1 MKSGKKTI
9 LLIISTLM
17 IILFVI
23 ASISAEEIHHGKRTG
38 TSTMSGQT
46 RTKGTLAKPVIT
58 SVYNS
63 NDGMCI
69 KIKPRNDVWEYYVY
83 RYCKETKKTE
93 YVDWMDGSQ
102 SFMLDTDVKNK
113 WGYTYSYYVEAYDG
127 YSNNYSTSSKMT
139 AVRIPA
145 VTYTYK
151 NAKSSSQIQV
161 KWKSIAN
168 YSNYSG
174 YEIQYAKSESNLK
187 NKTGSYRV
195 KTINDKK
202 VMTQTLS
209 GLSANTTY
217 YIRIRA
223 FKTIKAGDKWK
234 KCYTP
239 YTAIAKIK
247 TYSNV
252 TKYRALLI
260 GNYNY
265 PGTIDDLGGPGNDI
279 RVMASVLGKYH
290 FSTAK
295 KANQSASQIMS
306 SIKSAFSSA
315 APNDVSLF
323 YYSGHGDVA
332 GNMGYLVGTDYGG
345 ISMKELADALK
356 KIPGKVIVI
365 LDSCFSG
372 NAIAKNFND
381 GNTSWQGGISFEEA
395 AVNAFAMADRS
406 DGGAFAKNGEFRN
419 SKFLVLAAGAK
430 NEETIDYADSAGR
443 CGGLFTRYFVQGT
456 GYTFPYVN
464 SLGNIPSDTNNDK
477 KISVKEM
484 YTYTRRNVESVS
496 QRLHNADPKLPVQ
509 HVTCYPYGS
518 TSIIL
523 KK

>member
-1 MKSGKKTI
+1 MKNRKNYL

-17 IILFVI
+17 MILFVT
-23 ASISAEEIHHGKRTG
+23 ASINAEEIHPGKSPEARSKAG
-38 TSTMSGQT
+38 VIQ
-46 RTKGTLAKPVIT
+46 TKGSVRKPVIT
-58 SVYNS
+58 SVYNGK
-63 NDGMCI
+63 DGMYI
-69 KIKPRNDVWEYYVY
+69 KIKKRTDVYYYDVY
-83 RYCKETKKTE
+83 RYCKETKEEE
-93 YVDWMDGSQ
+93 YVGEMSGDETL
-102 SFMLDTDVKNK
+102 MLDTDVKYK
-113 WGYTYSYYVEAYDG
+113 WGKTYSYTVVAWDYFTDF
-127 YSNNYSTSSKMT
+127 SPRSSKMT

-151 NAKSSSQIQV
+151 SAKSASQIQL

-174 YEIQYAKSESNLK
+174 YEVQYAKSESNLK
-187 NKTGSYRV
+187 NKAGSYRV
-195 KTINDKK
+195 RTINDKK
-202 VMTQTLS
+202 TMSQTLS

-223 FKTIKAGDKWK
+223 FKTIKAGDTWK

-247 TYSNV
+247 TYSKV

-295 KANQSASQIMS
+295 KANQGASQIMS

-332 GNMGYLVGTDYGG
+332 GNMGYLVGTDYRG
-345 ISMKELADALK
+345 ISMKELAEALK

-365 LDSCFSG
+365 LDSCYSG
-372 NAIAKNFND
+372 NAIAK
-381 GNTSWQGGISFEEA
+381 GNTSGQGEVPFEEA
-395 AVNAFAMADRS
+395 VVNAFAMADQS
-406 DGGAFAKNGEFRN
+406 DGGAVAKNGELRN

-430 NEETIDYADSAGR
+430 NENTIDYADSAGR

-464 SLGNIPSDTNNDK
+464 SLGNIPSDTNYDK

-484 YTYTRRNVESVS
+484 YTYTRRNVESAS
-496 QRLHNADPKLPVQ
+496 QRLHNADPRLPVQ